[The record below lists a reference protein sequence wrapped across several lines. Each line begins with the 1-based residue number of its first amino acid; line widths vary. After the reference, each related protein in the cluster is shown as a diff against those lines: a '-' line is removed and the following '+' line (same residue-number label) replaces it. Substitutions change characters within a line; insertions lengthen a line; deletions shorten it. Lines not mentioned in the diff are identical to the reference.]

1 MRLCEIVSLTH
12 LPTPMDASTL
22 RNCYWV
28 VRELQD
34 GVKGR
39 CVGKPYGKDIEIGDS
54 EIKCRLIPSYI
65 GFLKVALLER
75 YVRGDEAY
83 YWKEVKRNG
92 HLNKKDDLWG
102 FSGGTFV
109 DFKID
114 EKYNHNFK
122 FRKVSQKF
130 VSDCEIVSLFH
141 DYPYAKDKTWP
152 SIIVRRSCSE
162 RDSGEETYSDGEWDY
177 YVVMLDS
184 EFIKESEWEVYD
196 YYVPSIVF
204 NFSSGGIGKL
214 FEGDF

>member
-39 CVGKPYGKDIEIGDS
+39 CVGKPHGKDVMIADCD
-54 EIKCRLIPSYI
+54 IKCRLMPSYI
-65 GFLKVALLER
+65 GFLKVALISE
-75 YVRGDEAY
+75 YARGDKAFY
-83 YWKEVKRNG
+83 LKETKRNG
-92 HLNKKDDLWG
+92 HLEKHRDMWG
-102 FSGGTFV
+102 FSGGTFI

-114 EKYNHNFK
+114 ERYNHNFK
-122 FRKVSQKF
+122 FRKVNQKF

-141 DYPYAKDKTWP
+141 DYPYAKNKTWP
-152 SIIVRRSCSE
+152 SIIVKRRIE
-162 RDSGEETYSDGEWDY
+162 DRDEGEETYSDGEWDY

-184 EFIKESEWEVYD
+184 DFIKESEWEIHD
-196 YYVPSIVF
+196 YYVPSIAI
-204 NFSSGGIGKL
+204 NFSAKGIARFL
-214 FEGDF
+214 EGDF

>member
-39 CVGKPYGKDIEIGDS
+39 CVGKPYGKDIEISDS

-65 GFLKVALLER
+65 GFLKVALLEK
-75 YVRGDEAY
+75 YVRGEEAY

-92 HLNKKDDLWG
+92 HLDKKTDLWG

-122 FRKVSQKF
+122 YKKVSQKF

-141 DYPYAKDKTWP
+141 DYPYAKDKTWIP
-152 SIIVRRSCSE
+152 P
-162 RDSGEETYSDGEWDY
+162 
-177 YVVMLDS
+177 L
-184 EFIKESEWEVYD
+184 
-196 YYVPSIVF
+196 
-204 NFSSGGIGKL
+204 L
-214 FEGDF
+214 